1 MILGRP
7 LPGRD
12 RLFVDSVHLIA
23 LLSATDDWRA
33 AALAAADE
41 TAPQQPLV
49 TSEGVILETLAHFS
63 RKSAAVRLDAGRQI
77 AALRTD
83 PRYTILP
90 HDRRLSEA
98 ALDLY
103 TNEFASSSF
112 SLQDCVAIVIM
123 REYGIT
129 SILTADQEFARAGF
143 TPLLRRYLD

>member
-23 LLSATDDWRA
+23 LFSPNDNWQAATFA
-33 AALAAADE
+33 AAE
-41 TAPQQPLV
+41 EITPRQPLM

-63 RKSAAVRLDAGRQI
+63 GKTAAVRIDAGQRI
-77 AALRTD
+77 ASLRAD
-83 PRYTILP
+83 PRYTIVP

-98 ALDLY
+98 AIDLY
-103 TNEFASSSF
+103 TGEFADSTF

-129 SILTADQEFARAGF
+129 SILTADQEFARARF
-143 TPLLRRYLD
+143 TPLLRRCLD